1 MSMNP
6 DTPGTDGLPQ
16 SYAIVGG
23 GPAGLLVA
31 RAMLKRGVPFEIF
44 ERHHE
49 LGGIWNI
56 EQTGSPM
63 YRSCN
68 FISSRDYGGF
78 IDYPMPATYPM
89 YPKWHQIREY
99 VRSFARSYGLDERA
113 RTGVS
118 VEGAQPIDT
127 DAGRF
132 WRLSLSDG
140 STRDFRGVVI
150 ATGAQW
156 YPVIPEYPG
165 LDAFTG
171 RVIHS
176 AEYGSTDEFVDQRV
190 LVVGAGNSG
199 VDIVADAAFFAAAAR
214 LSTRRGY
221 YFFPKF
227 THGIPTPDLLAG
239 NIPEAELPEALQGKS
254 FEEKLRTVIDGV
266 GDLTNYGLP
275 SPDHG
280 FGQTHPIMN
289 SQVLHALAH
298 GLLEHRPDIAELAGR
313 TVTFADGTSEDFDV
327 IVFATGYDVF
337 VPWLDAGVLRYE
349 NGHPVAVLGSFFE
362 DQPGLYQAGALH
374 FAGNT
379 FSIFDQEAQ
388 FIAAE
393 ADAVLHGTNAENVRR
408 VREAFRP
415 DLQAGAQFLNTR
427 RNGNQV
433 HIPALEAAWDALETE
448 FGIPI
453 PRMGEAGFYAGLR
466 VDQGAGAETE
476 RAA

>member
-1 MSMNP
+1 MS
-6 DTPGTDGLPQ
+6 DTAGAQTLPG

-31 RAMLKRGVPFEIF
+31 RAMLKRDVPFEIF
-44 ERHHE
+44 ERHDE

-56 EQTGSPM
+56 EQPGSPM
-63 YRSCN
+63 YLSCN

-78 IDYPMPATYPM
+78 IGYPMPEDYPM
-89 YPKWHQIREY
+89 YPKWHQMREY
-99 VRSFARSYGLDERA
+99 VQSFARSYGIDRHA
-113 RTGVS
+113 RTGVA
-118 VEGAQPIDT
+118 VEHAAPVDT
-127 DAGRF
+127 EAGRF
-132 WRLSLSDG
+132 WRLALSDG
-140 STRDFRGVVI
+140 TTRDFRGVVI

-156 YPVIPEYPG
+156 APVIPDYPG
-165 LDAFTG
+165 LDTFSG
-171 RVIHS
+171 RIIHS
-176 AEYGSTDEFVDQRV
+176 AEYHSTAEFVGKRV

-199 VDIVADAAFFAAAAR
+199 VDIVADAAFFADTAR

-239 NIPEAELPEALQGKS
+239 NIPDAELPAELQGKT
-254 FEEKLRTVIDGV
+254 FEEKLQVVIEGV
-266 GDLTNYGLP
+266 GDVTNFGLP
-275 SPDHG
+275 APDHA

-298 GLLEHRPDIAELAGR
+298 GLLQHRPDIVGVSGSTVAFSDGR
-313 TVTFADGTSEDFDV
+313 SEDFDV

-337 VPWLDAGVLRYE
+337 VPWLDEGVLHYE
-349 NGHPVAVLGSFFE
+349 NGHPEAVLGAFFE

-393 ADAVLHGTNAENVRR
+393 ADAVLHGTNADNVRR
-408 VREAFRP
+408 LRESYRP
-415 DLQAGAQFLNTR
+415 NLREGADFLDTR

-433 HIPALEAAWDALETE
+433 HIPALEAAWNTLESE
-448 FGIPI
+448 YGIPI
-453 PRMGEAGFYAGLR
+453 PRMGDDGFYAGLR
-466 VDQGAGAETE
+466 VDRTASVA
-476 RAA
+476 